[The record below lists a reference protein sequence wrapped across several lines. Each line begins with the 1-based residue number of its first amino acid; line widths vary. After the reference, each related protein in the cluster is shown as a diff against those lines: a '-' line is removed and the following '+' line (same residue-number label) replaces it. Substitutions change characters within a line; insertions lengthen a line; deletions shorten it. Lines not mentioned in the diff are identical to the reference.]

1 MSNRLQFNI
10 KTLSMLMICRKVFA
24 QYATEIDHKDNECT
38 SKIYVLIFKLQLV
51 TNFWIKNIK
60 I

>member
-1 MSNRLQFNI
+1 MCMSNRLQFNI

-24 QYATEIDHKDNECT
+24 QYATEIDHKDNEST

-51 TNFWIKNIK
+51 TNF
-60 I
+60 